1 MYRLSVRCRQKALG
15 IPGCP
20 WAIKHSG
27 LVFLYTSLFSEAISN
42 CNRRIIWLL
51 LFAISFLNALLDTH
65 PHCFNKDEEYHVI
78 NKYLPKR
85 SVTECP
91 DFEETIDA
99 CCNKCEQHYG
109 QRSWKQIFHFLIES
123 KATAHAIPGTN
134 IVKSLC
140 SVKPGCSY
148 PSLSEV
154 ELRRIST

>member
-1 MYRLSVRCRQKALG
+1 MYQYDQERYSEVHQDQSTDG
-15 IPGCP
+15 
-20 WAIKHSG
+20 
-27 LVFLYTSLFSEAISN
+27 SLRIQGSWCISEWEHRS
-42 CNRRIIWLL
+42 IIWLL

-154 ELRRIST
+154 GLRCIST